1 MEIVKRKR
9 SEVKVQVGNRVAV
22 SSAYFQDGCDLPEFY
37 GTVKFV
43 SIPLKRARVLWDVD
57 NSSSDV
63 NFGDL
68 KVLDS
73 DTPVQKPLSSES
85 LVNLCETVE
94 VSSGSSEGNVDE
106 LLEMVKP
113 SRKKLRW
120 KKFCDACKNA
130 PNTTTTTVT
139 NYKNTESSV
148 DNSQNDSQKSKALK
162 GEKIEGIT
170 NTLATS
176 KRKSLGN
183 DNNNYLSIGENVI
196 CLNDALDSLTTGKMK
211 NWVGADV

>member
-43 SIPLKRARVLWDVD
+43 SIPLKCARVLWDAD
-57 NSSSDV
+57 NSLSDV

-68 KVLDS
+68 KVMDS
-73 DTPVQKPLSSES
+73 DTPVQKPLSSEDLIDFQKS
-85 LVNLCETVE
+85 LVNLCEIVE
-94 VSSGSSEGNVDE
+94 VSSSSSEGDVDE

-120 KKFCDACKNA
+120 KKFCDASKNA
-130 PNTTTTTVT
+130 PNTTTPHRH
-139 NYKNTESSV
+139 
-148 DNSQNDSQKSKALK
+148 QLQKH
-162 GEKIEGIT
+162 
-170 NTLATS
+170 
-176 KRKSLGN
+176 RQQ
-183 DNNNYLSIGENVI
+183 
-196 CLNDALDSLTTGKMK
+196 CC
-211 NWVGADV
+211 